1 MISSYLARY
10 VKHLRENFAKCQIKD
25 VKKRGKN
32 KQIKTKKKKRK
43 EKSYMIRGDEVFRED
58 VHHHTTALLIAKPY
72 SMDIEEWSLL
82 ALRCSGIVAISKW
95 PTEVKHFKS
104 HTEIKTETKR
114 KS

>member
-1 MISSYLARY
+1 
-10 VKHLRENFAKCQIKD
+10 
-25 VKKRGKN
+25 
-32 KQIKTKKKKRK
+32 
-43 EKSYMIRGDEVFRED
+43 MIRGDEVFRED